1 MDQQPVEQFH
11 DILEDED
18 YCEDGY
24 STAKSFRLCSVSTCT
39 ATTVLAHMYRNKL
52 RGKRGDATVFIDITR
67 VPQDAKDE
75 HWNIPIMAEYGD
87 EILDFM
93 RDLEARM
100 VLNPRYMDQQIELQ
114 WSMRAILVDWVIRV
128 HGRVNLLPETLFL
141 AVNYVDHFL
150 SCKIISPSKLQ
161 LVGATAIF
169 IAAKYEEVQCPPIDQ
184 VIYMAA
190 GTSLRRTCS
199 RLNATCSGSCSS
211 SSVGQVR

>member
-150 SCKIISPSKLQ
+150 SCHLYGCGDFTAADLLKAERYMLRILQFELGWPGPIS
-161 LVGATAIF
+161 F
-169 IAAKYEEVQCPPIDQ
+169 
-184 VIYMAA
+184 
-190 GTSLRRTCS
+190 LRRISTADAFNVEIWS
-199 RLNATCSGSCSS
+199 LANIS
-211 SSVGQVR
+211 